1 MSQRHWLK
9 VKKGDTPV
17 YSRQI
22 LGNNIFAD
30 EEFYKNLNL
39 DIDWD
44 DGRLEE
50 TEVQLEK
57 FMLEWW
63 KYIVRT
69 FDLESIGKD
78 YKMLFK
84 WDKDDDNLYSQL
96 VFQNMG
102 VLNQYFSVLESL
114 MAYTDTFSVE
124 KLKEGYKLYIS
135 IYWFEASIVRLFQ
148 YS

>member
-1 MSQRHWLK
+1 MSQRHWIEVRRGLA
-9 VKKGDTPV
+9 PE
-17 YSRQI
+17 YRRQI

-50 TEVQLEK
+50 TEVPLKQ

-63 KYIVRT
+63 KYISRN
-69 FDLESIGKD
+69 FDLKTIGED
-78 YKMLFK
+78 YEWLLN
-84 WDKDDDNLYSQL
+84 WDEDDDNLYSQL

-102 VLNQYFSVLESL
+102 VLNQYFSVLGQL
-114 MAYTDTFSVE
+114 VGYTEDFDVTR
-124 KLKEGYKLYIS
+124 LKKGYKLYIS
-135 IYWFEASIVRLFQ
+135 IY
-148 YS
+148 